1 MAQSIP
7 LADERCKNSF
17 YRRMLK
23 RQCHSMEGRLEFLL
37 LGRDGCEASI
47 LKA

>member
-1 MAQSIP
+1 LQT
-7 LADERCKNSF
+7 NTVQTVF
-17 YRRMLK
+17 TGWMLK

-37 LGRDGCEASI
+37 LGTDGCEASI